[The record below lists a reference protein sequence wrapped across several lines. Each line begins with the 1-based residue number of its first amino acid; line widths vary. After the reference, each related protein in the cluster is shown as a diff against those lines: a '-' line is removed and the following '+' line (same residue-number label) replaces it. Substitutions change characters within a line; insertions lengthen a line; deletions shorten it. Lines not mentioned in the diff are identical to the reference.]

1 MNVFADLLTF
11 LGQDKFQHFLDE
23 TPFGF
28 FYNSHHI
35 KIQCQLLRHLFIMGN
50 ENVRDD
56 FDIME
61 NQRMMKA
68 QSVKVKLQ
76 EQLLAR
82 RVDLEL
88 IKNKLWT
95 PPIIVLQNSVSGS
108 RNLHGTM
115 YIYLN
120 DLFFFS

>member
-11 LGQDKFQHFLDE
+11 LGQDKFQQFLDE
-23 TPFGF
+23 TPFEF
-28 FYNSHHI
+28 FYNLHHI

-56 FDIME
+56 FGIME

-88 IKNKLWT
+88 IKNKLWI
-95 PPIIVLQNSVSGS
+95 PPIILLQNFVSGS

-120 DLFFFS
+120 DLFFF

>member
-1 MNVFADLLTF
+1 
-11 LGQDKFQHFLDE
+11 
-23 TPFGF
+23 
-28 FYNSHHI
+28 
-35 KIQCQLLRHLFIMGN
+35 MGN

-56 FDIME
+56 FGIME

-95 PPIIVLQNSVSGS
+95 PPIILLQNSVSGS
-108 RNLHGTM
+108 RNLHDTM

-120 DLFFFS
+120 DLFFFNL

>member
-1 MNVFADLLTF
+1 
-11 LGQDKFQHFLDE
+11 
-23 TPFGF
+23 
-28 FYNSHHI
+28 
-35 KIQCQLLRHLFIMGN
+35 MGN

-56 FDIME
+56 FGIME

-95 PPIIVLQNSVSGS
+95 PPIILLHNSVSGS

-115 YIYLN
+115 YI
-120 DLFFFS
+120 FFE

>member
-1 MNVFADLLTF
+1 MCFADLLIF
-11 LGQDKFQHFLDE
+11 LGQDKFQQFLDE
-23 TPFGF
+23 TPGF
-28 FYNSHHI
+28 FYNSHYI

-56 FDIME
+56 FGIME

-95 PPIIVLQNSVSGS
+95 PPIILLQNSVSGS
-108 RNLHGTM
+108 RNLYGTM

-120 DLFFFS
+120 DSFFF

>member
-1 MNVFADLLTF
+1 MFADLLTC
-11 LGQDKFQHFLDE
+11 LRQDKFQQFLDE
-23 TPFGF
+23 TPFEF
-28 FYNSHHI
+28 FYNLHHI

-56 FDIME
+56 FGIME

-82 RVDLEL
+82 RVDVEL
-88 IKNKLWT
+88 IKNKLWI
-95 PPIIVLQNSVSGS
+95 PPIILLQNFVSGS
-108 RNLHGTM
+108 RNLHGTT
-115 YIYLN
+115 
-120 DLFFFS
+120 

>member
-1 MNVFADLLTF
+1 MSIV
-11 LGQDKFQHFLDE
+11 E
-23 TPFGF
+23 T
-28 FYNSHHI
+28 
-35 KIQCQLLRHLFIMGN
+35 FIMGN

-56 FDIME
+56 FGIVE

-88 IKNKLWT
+88 IKNKL
-95 PPIIVLQNSVSGS
+95 
-108 RNLHGTM
+108 
-115 YIYLN
+115 
-120 DLFFFS
+120 

>member
-1 MNVFADLLTF
+1 
-11 LGQDKFQHFLDE
+11 
-23 TPFGF
+23 
-28 FYNSHHI
+28 
-35 KIQCQLLRHLFIMGN
+35 MGN

-56 FDIME
+56 FVIME

-95 PPIIVLQNSVSGS
+95 PPIILLQNSVSGS

-115 YIYLN
+115 YIFLN
-120 DLFFFS
+120 DLFFFNL